1 MKRAISRVLGLKKL
15 HHSSWLDWSC
25 WDLMIRQESWKTSFY
40 IKKFTGWI
48 ILVHH
53 MEKEIPS
60 HHHLPKLTT
69 LHILEQFHTPPQKKK
84 KTNGWNLK
92 NSPLGKGKIIFH
104 NLHGFGFQPLVLL
117 GSHFLPQAKAMT
129 DALLRIGAANPKIFM
144 ETGGL
149 GNRMPWT
156 SEFLTT
162 AIG

>member
-1 MKRAISRVLGLKKL
+1 MIGLILLRFDDSPRVLENQFL
-15 HHSSWLDWSC
+15 HQKVYWMNHSCSPHGERNS
-25 WDLMIRQESWKTSFY
+25 
-40 IKKFTGWI
+40 
-48 ILVHH
+48 
-53 MEKEIPS
+53 IPPS
-60 HHHLPKLTT
+60 STQTNH
-69 LHILEQFHTPPQKKK
+69 PPYFGTVPYPPPPKK